1 MARQTGDGESR
12 NMVLR
17 EMPPKDDWR
26 DYVTFFFACI
36 GIVVAIIGG
45 GLALVALWEVL

>member
-12 NMVLR
+12 EVVLR
-17 EMPPKDDWR
+17 GVQSDDWR

-36 GIVVAIIGG
+36 GIAVAIIGG